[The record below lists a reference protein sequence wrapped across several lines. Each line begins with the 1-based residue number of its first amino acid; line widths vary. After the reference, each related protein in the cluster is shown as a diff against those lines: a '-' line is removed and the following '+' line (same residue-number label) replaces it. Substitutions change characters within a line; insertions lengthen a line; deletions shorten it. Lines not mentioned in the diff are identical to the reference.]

1 MPELIEVFNQL
12 IRLDPENDA
21 YYFDKANA
29 QFLGNQLDA
38 AKKTYD
44 EIQAKF
50 GESRDLVNAR
60 KRLQSNGNATESDI
74 VKLLEGNQAD
84 VKNYLYAAGLLLQ
97 KGNDPEALKVL
108 TKAQQ
113 LEPNNFEV
121 NLALADIY
129 RKQKN
134 DEAAFS
140 SLKLAFESNEMPLTE
155 KVKIIAA
162 LFPKLSL
169 PVVAKHVTE
178 LSKLVAEKNPADA
191 KSIGTLW
198 RCTLSAEPLKRC
210 IRSISGCFKT

>member
-1 MPELIEVFNQL
+1 M

-29 QFLGNQLDA
+29 QFLANQLDA

-44 EIQAKF
+44 EIQVKF
-50 GESRDLVNAR
+50 GDSRDLTNAR
-60 KRLQSNGNATESDI
+60 KRFQANGNATESDI

-97 KGNDPEALKVL
+97 KGNDQEALKVL

-113 LEPNNFEV
+113 LEPNNFEI

-129 RKQKN
+129 RKQRN
-134 DEAAFS
+134 DQEAFS
-140 SLKLAFESNEMPLTE
+140 SLKLAFQSDEMPLSE

-162 LFPKLSL
+162 LFPNLNQ
-169 PVVAKHVTE
+169 P
-178 LSKLVAEKNPADA
+178 P
-191 KSIGTLW
+191 
-198 RCTLSAEPLKRC
+198 
-210 IRSISGCFKT
+210 RSQKCN